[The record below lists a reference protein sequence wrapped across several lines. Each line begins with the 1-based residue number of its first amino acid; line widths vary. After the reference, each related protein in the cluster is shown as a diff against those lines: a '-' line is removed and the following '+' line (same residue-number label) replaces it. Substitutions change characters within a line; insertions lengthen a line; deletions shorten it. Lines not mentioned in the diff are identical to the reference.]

1 MLRLLGGSMII
12 IGCLGLGMWYRGQF
26 ILRLKNV
33 RSLQGILEML
43 MSEIRYGKTPLPE
56 CCKRIGERQPE
67 PFGEA
72 FLGIYHCMQENPGE
86 SFPKVFC
93 EIMEK
98 CLQKLPVTKQDKE
111 DFLAFAVGQSFED
124 GSMQLRT
131 IERSKELLEAT
142 AKRLDKENTEKCRMA
157 VGLGA
162 MSGLLLVVILL

>member
-93 EIMEK
+93 EIMEE
-98 CLQKLPVTKQDKE
+98 CLQKLPVTKQDTE
-111 DFLAFAVGQSFED
+111 DFLAFAVGLVKIFTTITMPNLMGHFIPILHFFLFIGKGFLPSFFFHAFCC
-124 GSMQLRT
+124 
-131 IERSKELLEAT
+131 I
-142 AKRLDKENTEKCRMA
+142 
-157 VGLGA
+157 
-162 MSGLLLVVILL
+162 